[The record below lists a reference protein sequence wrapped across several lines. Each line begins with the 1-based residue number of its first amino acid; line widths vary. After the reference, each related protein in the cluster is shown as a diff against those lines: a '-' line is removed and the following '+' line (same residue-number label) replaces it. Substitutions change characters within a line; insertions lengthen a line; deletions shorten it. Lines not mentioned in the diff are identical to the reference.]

1 MTEIKTLT
9 EFQKDALKEVG
20 NIGIGHAT
28 TSLSQMVNKRVWISL
43 PDLKL
48 IPLIKVPDLVKN
60 EAPVIGIILELTKDT
75 KGFLLLLLSKKSAK
89 YLINLVLGAINET
102 ETFDEMEQSV
112 LKEVGNIMS
121 GTYITSLSN
130 FLGIA
135 IGLSPPLNIYDM
147 ADAIIN
153 QIVCMM
159 SRDVEDVLFI
169 NTEFTINTE
178 KIEGKILI
186 FTDSASLSK
195 ILDSI
200 NRISGN

>member
-48 IPLIKVPDLVKN
+48 IPLIKVPDFVKN
-60 EAPVIGIILELTKDT
+60 EAPVIGIILELTGDT
-75 KGFLLLLLSKKSAK
+75 KGFLLFLLSKKSAK
-89 YLINLVLGAINET
+89 YLINLILGTVNET

-112 LKEVGNIMS
+112 LKELGNIMS

-130 FLGIA
+130 FLGIS

-195 ILDSI
+195 ILDAI

>member
-28 TSLSQMVNKRVWISL
+28 TSLSQMVNKPVWISL

-48 IPLIKVPDLVKN
+48 IPLIKVAVLVKN
-60 EAPVIGIILELTKDT
+60 EAPVIGIILELTGDT

-89 YLINLVLGAINET
+89 YLINLVLGTVNET

-112 LKEVGNIMS
+112 LKELGNIMS

-130 FLGIA
+130 FLGIS

>member
-9 EFQKDALKEVG
+9 EFQEDALKEIG

-28 TSLSQMVNKRVWISL
+28 TSLSLMVNKRVWISI

-48 IPLIKVPDLVKN
+48 IPLIKVPVFVKN
-60 EAPVIGIILELTKDT
+60 EAPVVGIILELRGDA
-75 KGFLLLLLSKKSAK
+75 KGFLLLLLSNNSAK
-89 YLINLVLGAINET
+89 CLVKLVLGTTNET
-102 ETFDEMEQSV
+102 ETFDEMELSV
-112 LKEVGNIMS
+112 LKELGNIMS

-130 FLGIA
+130 LLGIE
-135 IGLSPPLNIYDM
+135 IGLSPPVNIYDM

-159 SRDVEDVLFI
+159 SRDVEDVLVM

-186 FTDSASLSK
+186 YTDSASLSK
-195 ILDSI
+195 ILGAI

>member
-1 MTEIKTLT
+1 MTDIKTLT

-28 TSLSQMVNKRVWISL
+28 TSLSQMVNKQVWISL

-60 EAPVIGIILELTKDT
+60 EAPVIGIILELTGDS

-89 YLINLVLGAINET
+89 YLINLVLGTVNET

-121 GTYITSLSN
+121 GTYITALSN
-130 FLGIA
+130 FLGIS

-195 ILDSI
+195 ILDAI

>member
-60 EAPVIGIILELTKDT
+60 EAPVIGIILELTGDA

-89 YLINLVLGAINET
+89 YLIKLVMGTENEN
-102 ETFDEMEQSV
+102 ETFDDMDQSV
-112 LKEVGNIMS
+112 LKETGNIMS

-130 FLGIA
+130 FLGIS

-195 ILDSI
+195 ILDAI

>member
-1 MTEIKTLT
+1 MTEIKSLT
-9 EFQKDALKEVG
+9 EFQEDALKEVG
-20 NIGIGHAT
+20 NIGIGNAT
-28 TSLSQMVNKRVWISL
+28 TSLSRMVNKRVWISL

-48 IPLIKVPDLVKN
+48 IPLMKVPILVKN
-60 EAPVIGIILELTKDT
+60 ESPVIGIILELTGDA
-75 KGFLLLLLSKKSAK
+75 KGFLLLLLSKNSAK
-89 YLINLVLGAINET
+89 FLAKLVLGTLNEA

-112 LKEVGNIMS
+112 LKELGNIMS
-121 GTYITSLSN
+121 GTYTTALSN

-135 IGLSPPLNIYDM
+135 IGLSPPSHIYDM

-195 ILDSI
+195 ILDAI

>member
-1 MTEIKTLT
+1 MTEIKSLT
-9 EFQKDALKEVG
+9 EFQEDALKEVG
-20 NIGIGHAT
+20 NIGIGNAT

-48 IPLIKVPDLVKN
+48 IPLMKVPILVKN
-60 EAPVIGIILELTKDT
+60 EAPVIGIILELTGDA
-75 KGFLLLLLSKKSAK
+75 KGFLLLLLSKNSAK
-89 YLINLVLGAINET
+89 FLAKLVLGTVNEA

-112 LKEVGNIMS
+112 LKELGNIMS
-121 GTYITSLSN
+121 GTYTTALSN
-130 FLGIA
+130 FLGVA
-135 IGLSPPLNIYDM
+135 IGLSPPSHIYDM

-195 ILDSI
+195 ILDAI

>member
-28 TSLSQMVNKRVWISL
+28 TSLSQIVNKRVWISL

-60 EAPVIGIILELTKDT
+60 EAPVIGIILELTGDT

-89 YLINLVLGAINET
+89 YLINLVLGTVNET

-112 LKEVGNIMS
+112 LKELGNIMS

-130 FLGIA
+130 FLGIS
-135 IGLSPPLNIYDM
+135 IGLSPPSNLYDM

-159 SRDVEDVLFI
+159 SRDVDDVLFI
-169 NTEFTINTE
+169 NTEFIINTE
-178 KIEGKILI
+178 NIEGKILI

-195 ILDSI
+195 ILDAI

>member
-1 MTEIKTLT
+1 MTELKTLT

-20 NIGIGHAT
+20 NIGIGQAT

-60 EAPVIGIILELTKDT
+60 EAPVIGVILELTGDT
-75 KGFLLLLLSKKSAK
+75 KGFLLLLLSKNSAK
-89 YLINLVLGAINET
+89 YLINLVLGAVNET

-121 GTYITSLSN
+121 GTYITALSN
-130 FLGIA
+130 FLGIS

-178 KIEGKILI
+178 KIDGKILI

-195 ILDSI
+195 ILDAI

>member
-9 EFQKDALKEVG
+9 DFQTDALKEVG
-20 NIGIGHAT
+20 NIGIGNAT
-28 TSLSQMVNKRVWISL
+28 TSLSQMVNKPVWISL

-48 IPLIKVPDLVKN
+48 IPLLKVPLLVKN
-60 EAPVIGIILELTKDT
+60 AAPVVGIILELRGDA
-75 KGFLLLLLSKKSAK
+75 KGFLLLLLSKNSAK
-89 YLINLVLGAINET
+89 YLIKLVLGSANET

-112 LKEVGNIMS
+112 LKELGNIMS

-130 FLGIA
+130 FLGIS
-135 IGLSPPLNIYDM
+135 IGLSPPSHLHDM

-159 SRDVEDVLFI
+159 SRDVDDVLFI
-169 NTEFTINTE
+169 KTEFTINEE
-178 KIEGKILI
+178 KIEGQILI
-186 FTDSASLSK
+186 FTDSESLSK
-195 ILDSI
+195 ILEAI

>member
-1 MTEIKTLT
+1 MTEIKSLT
-9 EFQKDALKEVG
+9 EFQEDALKEVG
-20 NIGIGHAT
+20 NIGIGNAT
-28 TSLSQMVNKRVWISL
+28 TSLSRMVNKRVWISL

-48 IPLIKVPDLVKN
+48 IPLMKVPILVKN
-60 EAPVIGIILELTKDT
+60 ESPVIGIILELTGDAN
-75 KGFLLLLLSKKSAK
+75 GFLLLLLSKNSAK
-89 YLINLVLGAINET
+89 FLAKLVLGTLNEA

-112 LKEVGNIMS
+112 LKELGNIMS
-121 GTYITSLSN
+121 GTYTTALSN

-135 IGLSPPLNIYDM
+135 IGLSPPSHIYDM

-195 ILDSI
+195 ILDAI

>member
-60 EAPVIGIILELTKDT
+60 EAPVIGIILELTGDT

-89 YLINLVLGAINET
+89 YLINLVLGTVNET

-112 LKEVGNIMS
+112 LKELGNIMS

-130 FLGIA
+130 FLGIS
-135 IGLSPPLNIYDM
+135 IGLSPPSNLYDM

-159 SRDVEDVLFI
+159 SRDVDDVLFI
-169 NTEFTINTE
+169 NTEFIINTE
-178 KIEGKILI
+178 NIEGKILI

-195 ILDSI
+195 ILDAI

>member
-9 EFQKDALKEVG
+9 EFQEDALKEVG
-20 NIGIGHAT
+20 NIGIGNAT
-28 TSLSQMVNKRVWISL
+28 TSLSRMVNKRVWISL
-43 PDLKL
+43 PNLKL
-48 IPLIKVPDLVKN
+48 IPLIKVPILVKN
-60 EAPVIGIILELTKDT
+60 EAPVIGIILELTGDA
-75 KGFLLLLLSKKSAK
+75 KGFLLLLLSKNSAK
-89 YLINLVLGAINET
+89 FLAKLVLGTSNEA

-112 LKEVGNIMS
+112 LKELGNIMS
-121 GTYITSLSN
+121 GTYTTALSN

-135 IGLSPPLNIYDM
+135 IGLSPPSHIYDM

-195 ILDSI
+195 ILDAI